1 MATNLVK
8 LVNGA
13 GNAVTYV
20 TPDKVKTYQAKGWK
34 VAKTEKAAKGEKT
47 AGEKKAKETK

>member
-13 GNAVTYV
+13 GNAFTTV
-20 TPDKVKTYQAKGWK
+20 TPDKVKLYQAKGWK
-34 VAKTEKAAKGEKT
+34 VVKAEKTPKGEKVPKGE
-47 AGEKKAKETK
+47 AGEKTK